1 MTIFAQWKKSKSHPA
16 TAPPRIITCKDNK
29 MISINLPHSDI
40 KIGGTRE
47 KPMVLDILRHRY
59 VALTPEEWV
68 RQNFVH
74 YLISELHY
82 PSGLLANEVSMVV
95 GTKRLRADSVLY
107 DRNMHPRMIIEY
119 KAPSVKITPK
129 VLEQVATYNLLLH
142 VDYLVMSN
150 GLTHYCCKMDYE
162 SKKYVFLSE
171 IPAYENL

>member
-1 MTIFAQWKKSKSHPA
+1 
-16 TAPPRIITCKDNK
+16 

-82 PSGLLANEVSMVV
+82 PSGLLANEVSLPV

-107 DRNMHPRMIIEY
+107 DRDMHPRMIIEY

-129 VLEQVATYNLLLH
+129 VLEQVTTYNLLLH

-162 SKKYVFLSE
+162 SKKYVFLPE
-171 IPAYENL
+171 IPVYENL

>member
-1 MTIFAQWKKSKSHPA
+1 
-16 TAPPRIITCKDNK
+16 
-29 MISINLPHSDI
+29 MIPINLTCRDI

-47 KPMVLDILRHRY
+47 KPLVLDILRHRY

-74 YLISELHY
+74 YLISDLHY
-82 PSGLLANEVSMVV
+82 PSGLLANEVSLNV
-95 GTKRLRADSVLY
+95 GSKRLRADSVLY
-107 DRNMHPRMIIEY
+107 DRDMHPRMIIEY
-119 KAPSVKITPK
+119 KAPSVQITQK

-162 SKKYVFLSE
+162 GKKYIFLPH
-171 IPAYENL
+171 IPPYENL

>member
-1 MTIFAQWKKSKSHPA
+1 
-16 TAPPRIITCKDNK
+16 
-29 MISINLPHSDI
+29 MISINLPHSNI

-47 KPMVLDILRHRY
+47 KPTVQDILRHRY
-59 VALTPEEWV
+59 VTLTPEEWV

-82 PSGLLANEVSMVV
+82 PSGLLANEVSLPV

-150 GLTHYCCKMDYE
+150 GLTHYCCKMDYK
-162 SKKYVFLSE
+162 SKKYVFLSG

>member
-1 MTIFAQWKKSKSHPA
+1 
-16 TAPPRIITCKDNK
+16 
-29 MISINLPHSDI
+29 MI
-40 KIGGTRE
+40 
-47 KPMVLDILRHRY
+47 LDILRHRY

-82 PSGLLANEVSMVV
+82 PSGLLANEVSLPV

-107 DRNMHPRMIIEY
+107 DRDMHPRMIIEY

-150 GLTHYCCKMDYE
+150 GLTHYCCKMDYK
-162 SKKYVFLSE
+162 SKNMYFYLGFPHMKIFEHEFRDHDEEYSSSARDKRLHS
-171 IPAYENL
+171 YSY